1 MISEDGFA
9 EHHNPYVER
18 GLVGIWHTMIGES
31 QPVTLTQ
38 SLVGYA
44 EVTQFVV
51 RGEITQY
58 HHRQQCHQHPEI
70 SCETA
75 ENPLHNAPVFDSSAN
90 IAKIR
95 ELAFV
100 FIK

>member
-58 HHRQQCHQHPEI
+58 
-70 SCETA
+70 
-75 ENPLHNAPVFDSSAN
+75 SSAN